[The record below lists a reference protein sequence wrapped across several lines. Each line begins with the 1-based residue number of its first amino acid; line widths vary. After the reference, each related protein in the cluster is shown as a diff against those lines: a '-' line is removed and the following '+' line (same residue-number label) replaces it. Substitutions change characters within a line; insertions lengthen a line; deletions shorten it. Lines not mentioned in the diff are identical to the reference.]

1 MDDAIKSKI
10 NEDQLIKTNTLKSK
24 EFNILKKKNYL
35 NFNLLIPIQKSVNMF

>member
-24 EFNILKKKNYL
+24 EFNILKKNYL